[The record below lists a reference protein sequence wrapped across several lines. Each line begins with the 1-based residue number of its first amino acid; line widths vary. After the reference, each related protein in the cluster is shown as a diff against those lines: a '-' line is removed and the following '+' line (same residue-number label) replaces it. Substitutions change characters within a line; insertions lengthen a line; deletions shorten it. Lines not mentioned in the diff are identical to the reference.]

1 MKNVNFFAK
10 AVSIYCICLLF
21 ATVTVHSATKD
32 MTNGKWTIRF
42 NDETRK
48 SEFVKD
54 GTTILQDVSVK
65 FKHNASIIE
74 SSSYSDIKFSEENYS
89 DATGEC
95 KRFIIEYKNTENS
108 TYPTIQQ
115 CFYLYPD
122 KDYFLTDVFLLSSGT
137 SKIESNYIAPIYT
150 ETQNRFLPQD
160 ANNRFL
166 FVPFDNDGFITYGS
180 LPLSRGIDPT
190 SLGVGR
196 YARDT
201 ISFEVTSIFNG
212 ETQEGLVIG
221 SVEHD
226 TWKSAIRMTGSPLSQ
241 AYINKLE
248 CYSGAT
254 HSITRDATDN
264 NWLQPHGA
272 VKGTKIKSARM
283 LVGLFDDWRT
293 GMETFGDVNALIA
306 PKREWNNPTPFG
318 WNSWGGME
326 RNINFDGVISVSD
339 FIKENIQGKGHFGE
353 DGLVFVGLDSFWDNL
368 NWEQLKQFADYCKAN
383 GQVPGIYWT
392 PFCDWFPENDR
403 ALEGNNGYFY
413 SQTHLKVNG
422 TTKKLCGAGCMDPTA
437 PSTLSRINFFI
448 DKFKAAGFKY
458 LKLDFMTN
466 GIVEADSY
474 YRDDITT
481 GVQAYNFGMKHL
493 RERCGDDMFIVES
506 IAPLFPANYAHARRI
521 SCDAWGEMWHTNYMM
536 NSLSFGW
543 WLNRV
548 YCFNDPDHLVMGD
561 RSDAENMSRM
571 TTGAVTGYCML
582 GDNLSTKGTYIGSA
596 TSQAKAK
603 KYATYEKVN
612 DVIRLGKSFRP
623 AYGHKVFGDNRA
635 VDLFY
640 LETEDS
646 YYIAYFNY
654 NEGEKSGTLDLKKL
668 NIDPDNIDTGKSFEC
683 WSSDPVTISEG
694 MLEYSLPNNQAKL
707 YHLFK
712 KQNTQPKN

>member
-1 MKNVNFFAK
+1 MKNVIFFIK
-10 AVSIYCICLLF
+10 TVFIYCICILPN
-21 ATVTVHSATKD
+21 TVQSATKD
-32 MTNGKWTIRF
+32 MSNGKWTIRF

-48 SEFVKD
+48 TEFIKN
-54 GTTILQDVSVK
+54 GTSILQDVSVK
-65 FKHNASIIE
+65 FKHNTSIIE
-74 SSSYSDIKFSEENYS
+74 STSYTDIKFSEENYT
-89 DATGEC
+89 DEAGNA
-95 KRFIIEYKNTENS
+95 KKYVIEYKDTENS
-108 TYPTIQQ
+108 ANPTIQQ
-115 CFYLYPD
+115 CFYLYPQE
-122 KDYFLTDVFLLSSGT
+122 DYFLTDVFLLSPDASN
-137 SKIESNYIAPIYT
+137 IESNYIAPIFT
-150 ETQNRFLPQD
+150 EAQNLFLPASTD
-160 ANNRFL
+160 NRFL

-180 LPLSRGIDPT
+180 LPLSRGTDPK
-190 SLGVGR
+190 SSSAGR

-226 TWKSAIRMTGSPLSQ
+226 TWKSAIRMTGSPLIQS
-241 AYINKLE
+241 YITRLE
-248 CYSGAT
+248 CFSGAT
-254 HSITRDATDN
+254 HSITRDATDD

-283 LVGLFDDWRT
+283 MVGFFDDWRT

-306 PKREWNNPTPFG
+306 PKREWNKPAPFG

-326 RNINFDGVISVSD
+326 RNINYDGIISVSD

-353 DGLVFVGLDSFWDNL
+353 DGIVFVGLDSFWDNL
-368 NWEQLKQFADYCKAN
+368 NWEQLEKFADYCRAN
-383 GQVPGIYWT
+383 GQIPGIYWT

-403 ALEGNNGYFY
+403 ALEGNNGYYY

-422 TTKKLCGAGCMDPTA
+422 KTKKLCGAGCMDPTA

-448 DKFKAAGFKY
+448 NKFKSAGFKY

-474 YRDDITT
+474 YRKDITT
-481 GVQAYNFGMKHL
+481 GVQAYNFGMQHL
-493 RERCGDDMFIVES
+493 REQCGDDMFLVES

-536 NSLSFGW
+536 NSFSFGW

-582 GDNLSTKGTYIGSA
+582 GDNLSTKGTYIG
-596 TSQAKAK
+596 TVQSQTKAK
-603 KYATYEKVN
+603 KYATYQNIN

-623 AYGHKVFGDNRA
+623 AYGHKVFGDNKA

-654 NEGEKSGTLDLKKL
+654 NEGTKKGNLDLTKL
-668 NIDPDNIDTGKSFEC
+668 NIDPDNVDTSKSFEC
-683 WSSDPVTISEG
+683 WSSDPVKISGG

-712 KQNTQPKN
+712 KQITQPAK

>member
-10 AVSIYCICLLF
+10 AVSIYCICLLS

-241 AYINKLE
+241 SYINKLE

-272 VKGTKIKSARM
+272 VK
-283 LVGLFDDWRT
+283 
-293 GMETFGDVNALIA
+293 
-306 PKREWNNPTPFG
+306 
-318 WNSWGGME
+318 
-326 RNINFDGVISVSD
+326 
-339 FIKENIQGKGHFGE
+339 
-353 DGLVFVGLDSFWDNL
+353 
-368 NWEQLKQFADYCKAN
+368 
-383 GQVPGIYWT
+383 
-392 PFCDWFPENDR
+392 
-403 ALEGNNGYFY
+403 
-413 SQTHLKVNG
+413 
-422 TTKKLCGAGCMDPTA
+422 
-437 PSTLSRINFFI
+437 
-448 DKFKAAGFKY
+448 
-458 LKLDFMTN
+458 
-466 GIVEADSY
+466 
-474 YRDDITT
+474 
-481 GVQAYNFGMKHL
+481 
-493 RERCGDDMFIVES
+493 
-506 IAPLFPANYAHARRI
+506 
-521 SCDAWGEMWHTNYMM
+521 
-536 NSLSFGW
+536 
-543 WLNRV
+543 
-548 YCFNDPDHLVMGD
+548 
-561 RSDAENMSRM
+561 
-571 TTGAVTGYCML
+571 
-582 GDNLSTKGTYIGSA
+582 
-596 TSQAKAK
+596 
-603 KYATYEKVN
+603 
-612 DVIRLGKSFRP
+612 
-623 AYGHKVFGDNRA
+623 
-635 VDLFY
+635 
-640 LETEDS
+640 
-646 YYIAYFNY
+646 
-654 NEGEKSGTLDLKKL
+654 
-668 NIDPDNIDTGKSFEC
+668 
-683 WSSDPVTISEG
+683 
-694 MLEYSLPNNQAKL
+694 
-707 YHLFK
+707 
-712 KQNTQPKN
+712 

>member
-1 MKNVNFFAK
+1 MKNVGLLKLIPLGCA
-10 AVSIYCICLLF
+10 CLL
-21 ATVTVHSATKD
+21 SALSILPVEARD
-32 MTNGKWTIRF
+32 MTSGKWTIRF
-42 NDETRK
+42 NEETRK
-48 SEFVKD
+48 SEFVKE

-65 FKHNASIIE
+65 FKHNTALLE
-74 SSSYSDIKFSEENYS
+74 SSSYSNVTFSEEDYS
-89 DATGEC
+89 DATGDC
-95 KRFIIEYKNTENS
+95 KRFTIEYKDVENAGN
-108 TYPTIQQ
+108 PIIQQ

-122 KDYFLTDVFLLSSGT
+122 KDYFLTDVALLSSGT
-137 SKIESNYIAPIYT
+137 AEVATNYIAPIYT
-150 ETQNRFLPQD
+150 EADNLFLPKD
-160 ANNRFL
+160 MSNRML

-180 LPLSRGIDPT
+180 LPLSRPQSIT
-190 SLGVGR
+190 STSTGR
-196 YARDT
+196 FARDT
-201 ISFEVTSIFNG
+201 ISFEVTSVFNG
-212 ETQEGLVIG
+212 DSQQGLVIG

-226 TWKSAIRMTGSPLSQ
+226 TWKSAIRMTGSASAQ
-241 AYINKLE
+241 AYLAKLE

-254 HSITRDATDN
+254 HGVTRDEYEG
-264 NWLQPHGA
+264 WLQPHGI
-272 VKGTKIKSARM
+272 VKGAKVKSARM
-283 LVGLFDDWRT
+283 MVGFFDDWRT
-293 GMETFGDVNALIA
+293 GMETYGDVNAQIA
-306 PKREWNNPTPFG
+306 PKREWNHPTPFG

-326 RNINFDGVISVSD
+326 RNVNYDGVISVSD
-339 FIKENIQGKGHFGE
+339 FIKENIQGKGHFAE
-353 DGLVFVGLDSFWDNL
+353 DGLLFVGLDSFWDNM
-368 NWEQLKQFADYCKAN
+368 NWEQLKQFADHCIAN

-422 TTKKLCGAGCMDPTA
+422 KTRKLCGAGCMDPTA
-437 PSTLSRINFFI
+437 PATLSRINFFI

-458 LKLDFMTN
+458 VKLDFLTN

-474 YRDDITT
+474 YLKEITT
-481 GVQAYNFGMKHL
+481 GVQAYNYGMKHL
-493 RERCGDDMFIVES
+493 RERAGDDMFIVES

-548 YCFNDPDHLVMGD
+548 YCYNDPDHLVMGD
-561 RSDAENMSRM
+561 RSVGENMSRM
-571 TTGAVTGYCML
+571 TTAAVTGYCML
-582 GDNLSTKGTYIGSA
+582 GDNLSTAGSFIGST
-596 TSQAKAK
+596 TSQDKAK

-623 AYGHKVFGDNRA
+623 AYGHKVAGSNRA

-654 NEGEKSGTLDLKKL
+654 SEGTKSGRLDLTTL
-668 NIDPDNIDTGKSFEC
+668 NIDVDNVDVAKSFEC
-683 WSSDPVTISEG
+683 WSSEPVTISG
-694 MLEYSLPNNQAKL
+694 NMLEYYLPNDYAKL

-712 KQNTQPKN
+712 KQNTQPTH

>member
-1 MKNVNFFAK
+1 MKNVNFFIRI
-10 AVSIYCICLLF
+10 VSIYCICILS
-21 ATVTVHSATKD
+21 AIVTVQSATKD

-48 SEFVKD
+48 AEFIKN
-54 GTTILQDVSVK
+54 GTSVLQDVSVK

-74 SSSYSDIKFSEENYS
+74 SSSYTDIKFSEENYT
-89 DATGEC
+89 DETGNA
-95 KRFIIEYKNTENS
+95 KKYVIEYKDTENS
-108 TYPTIQQ
+108 SNPTVQQ
-115 CFYLYPD
+115 CFYLYSD
-122 KDYFLTDVFLLSSGT
+122 ADYFLTDVFLLSPDASN
-137 SKIESNYIAPIYT
+137 IESNYIAPIYT
-150 ETQNRFLPQD
+150 EAQNLFLP
-160 ANNRFL
+160 ANTDNRFL

-180 LPLSRGIDPT
+180 LPLSRPT
-190 SLGVGR
+190 DSSSQGTGR

-226 TWKSAIRMTGSPLSQ
+226 TWKSAIRMKGSPLAQS
-241 AYINKLE
+241 YITRLE

-254 HSITRDATDN
+254 HGITRDATDD

-283 LVGLFDDWRT
+283 MVGLFDDWRT
-293 GMETFGDVNALIA
+293 GMETFGDVNACIA
-306 PKREWNNPTPFG
+306 PKREWNKATPFG

-326 RNINFDGVISVSD
+326 RNINYDGIISVSD

-353 DGLVFVGLDSFWDNL
+353 DGVIFVGLDSFWDNL
-368 NWEQLKQFADYCKAN
+368 NWEQLEQFADYCKAN
-383 GQVPGIYWT
+383 GQIPGIYWT

-422 TTKKLCGAGCMDPTA
+422 KTKKLCGAGCMDPTA
-437 PSTLSRINFFI
+437 PSTLSRINYFI
-448 DKFKAAGFKY
+448 DKFKSAGFKY

-466 GIVEADSY
+466 GIVEADKY

-481 GVQAYNFGMKHL
+481 GVQAFNFGMKHL
-493 RERCGDDMFIVES
+493 RERCGDDMFLVES

-536 NSLSFGW
+536 NSFSFGW

-582 GDNLSTKGTYIGSA
+582 GDNLSTKGTFIGSEQ
-596 TSQAKAK
+596 SQAKSK

-623 AYGHKVFGDNRA
+623 AYGHKVFGSNKA

-654 NEGEKSGTLDLKKL
+654 GEGEKSGNLDLTKL
-668 NIDPDNIDTGKSFEC
+668 NIDPNNVDSSRSFEC
-683 WSSDPVTISEG
+683 WSSEPITISGG

-707 YHLFK
+707 YHLYK
-712 KQNTQPKN
+712 KQITQP